1 MRSWTRRTFAALD
14 IPEYRVL
21 FLGSTAAMLAFT
33 MSWTVQSVVAF
44 DIAGTNTAVGIVSLG
59 SGAAML
65 VLGPFGGVLADR
77 LSKRT
82 VLFVAQGGIG
92 LIYAVLGV
100 LVVTGTITVF
110 WLALGTFI
118 MGLGFTVIGPARQA
132 YIGELVPVRA
142 LANAIALSQ
151 LSQTFARIV
160 SPLTAGVLIG
170 ITMIGAGGAY
180 FVMTAL
186 FVYVL
191 VSLRGLPPGVARVRA
206 GSLIFELGAGMRHVA
221 ANRRRMLLATGFVA
235 TVMAGFSFQAV
246 LPGLLEHELG
256 QPARMVGPL
265 MGVSAIGGFA
275 AAITL
280 AGSAGGRHAWPLMFG
295 GGVVFGLSLLALA
308 VTPSMALAF
317 AVVVV
322 IGAGM
327 GGFQL
332 MNNSLLMLET
342 EAPYHGRVM
351 SIMTLA
357 WGANGLIALPI
368 GALADAVGERAV
380 LAGQG
385 TAVIAVA
392 AATAA
397 LFFTR
402 NRAGE
407 PATFTRGPAAGP
419 APGA

>member
-1 MRSWTRRTFAALD
+1 MQSWTQRTFAALD

-21 FLGSTAAMLAFT
+21 FLGSTAAMLGFT

-44 DIAGTNTAVGIVSLG
+44 DIAGTNTAVGLVSLG

-82 VLFVAQGGIG
+82 VLLVAQGAIG
-92 LIYAVLGV
+92 LIYLALG
-100 LVVTGTITVF
+100 LAVVTGTITIL

-132 YIGELVPVRA
+132 YVGELVPIRA

-151 LSQTFARIV
+151 LSQTFARVV
-160 SPLTAGVLIG
+160 SPLTAGLLIG
-170 ITMIGAGGAY
+170 ITWIGAGGAY

-186 FVYVL
+186 FVYVI
-191 VSLRGLPPGVARVRA
+191 VSLRSLPSTQRRTGA
-206 GSLIFELGAGMRHVA
+206 GSIFSELGAGIRHVR
-221 ANRRRMLLATGFVA
+221 ANRRRTLLAVGFVA
-235 TVMAGFSFQAV
+235 TVMSGFSFQAV
-246 LPGLLEHELG
+246 MPGLLEHELG

-265 MGVSAIGGFA
+265 MGISAVGGFA

-280 AGSAGGRHAWPLMFG
+280 AGSAGGRFAWTLMFG
-295 GGVVFGLSLLALA
+295 GGVLFGLSLIALA
-308 VTPSMALAF
+308 ITPSIALAF
-317 AVVVV
+317 VVVIA

-332 MNNSLLMLET
+332 MNNSLMMLES
-342 EAPYHGRVM
+342 EGSYHGRVM

-368 GALADAVGERAV
+368 GALADAFGERAV

-392 AATAA
+392 AVTAA

-402 NRAGE
+402 DRAGE
-407 PATFTRGPAAGP
+407 TSAREPAADAAGG
-419 APGA
+419 GA

>member
-1 MRSWTRRTFAALD
+1 
-14 IPEYRVL
+14 
-21 FLGSTAAMLAFT
+21 
-33 MSWTVQSVVAF
+33 
-44 DIAGTNTAVGIVSLG
+44 
-59 SGAAML
+59 ML

-221 ANRRRMLLATGFVA
+221 ANRRRMLLAAGFVA
-235 TVMAGFSFQAV
+235 TVMSGFSFQAV

-308 VTPSMALAF
+308 FTPSMALAF
-317 AVVVV
+317 GVVVV

-407 PATFTRGPAAGP
+407 AATSTRGTAAGP